1 MTDAFDIRHAFIQ
14 TGRKMPERLLKLNEI
29 AISQMRTLLER
40 GIHQESL
47 SPAEDVKKVER
58 RLTSEEKK
66 SLKKPDVLKKYKE
79 P

>member
-1 MTDAFDIRHAFIQ
+1 
-14 TGRKMPERLLKLNEI
+14 
-29 AISQMRTLLER
+29 MRTLLER

>member
-1 MTDAFDIRHAFIQ
+1 MTAALDIRNAFNQ
-14 TGRKMPERLLKLNEI
+14 TGWRMPERLLKLNAI

-40 GIHQESL
+40 DIRPESL
-47 SPAEDVKKVER
+47 PPAEEMKNR

-66 SLKKPDVLKKYKE
+66 SLKKPDVLKKDTK